1 MNATQRRLE
10 GKVALIVGAGQTPGP
25 KMGNGRAT
33 ALLFA
38 REGAQV
44 LAADQNI
51 ASAEE
56 TVALIQSEGGSAAA
70 VETDVTDESS
80 IQRAVHDCTQRWNRL
95 DILHNNVGISV
106 AGGDAPVTEI
116 TVEAFDRIMAVN
128 LRSVVLACKHALPIM
143 RDQGSGVILTIS
155 SIAALVILYSSAQAG
170 SIRIG
175 TEGAYPP
182 WNAKDE
188 SGKLI
193 GFEVELA
200 GWLCIYMK
208 ADCTLVEQDWDGM
221 IPGLIMRK
229 YDAIMAGMSITDER
243 MKTINFSQGYADE
256 VASLAVM
263 KGSSLEGMD
272 TPKAINLS
280 TGGGA
285 AKKALKT
292 LTAALAGKTIGVQ
305 TATIHQNFLESGDV
319 GNVKVRTYKTQDEVN
334 LDLAAGRID
343 AALAAAVAFTDYA
356 EKSGKPV
363 VLVGPTF
370 SGGAFGNGVGVGIR
384 KADTQLLED
393 FNKAIDSA
401 RKSGK
406 ISELAIR
413 WFGFDASM

>member
-1 MNATQRRLE
+1 M
-10 GKVALIVGAGQTPGP
+10 K
-25 KMGNGRAT
+25 
-33 ALLFA
+33 
-38 REGAQV
+38 
-44 LAADQNI
+44 NI
-51 ASAEE
+51 FKFF
-56 TVALIQSEGGSAAA
+56 L
-70 VETDVTDESS
+70 SS
-80 IQRAVHDCTQRWNRL
+80 
-95 DILHNNVGISV
+95 
-106 AGGDAPVTEI
+106 
-116 TVEAFDRIMAVN
+116 F
-128 LRSVVLACKHALPIM
+128 
-143 RDQGSGVILTIS
+143 
-155 SIAALVILYSSAQAG
+155 AALMIFFSSAQAD

-200 GWLCIYMK
+200 NWLCIYMK

-256 VASLAVM
+256 VAQLAVM

-272 TPKAINLS
+272 TPSGVNLS
-280 TGGGA
+280 LGGSDV
-285 AKKALKT
+285 KKALKT
-292 LTAALAGKTIGVQ
+292 LTGALAGKTVCTQ

-319 GNVKVRTYKTQDEVN
+319 GKINLRTYKTQDEVN
-334 LDLAAGRID
+334 LDLASGRCD
-343 AALAAAVAFTDYA
+343 VALAAAVAFTDYA

-370 SGGAFGNGVGVGIR
+370 SGGAFGNGVGDGIR
-384 KADTQLLED
+384 QDDTELLKA
-393 FNKAIDSA
+393 FNKAIDKA
-401 RKSGK
+401 RKNGD
-406 ISELAIR
+406 ISRIATK

>member
-1 MNATQRRLE
+1 M
-10 GKVALIVGAGQTPGP
+10 K
-25 KMGNGRAT
+25 
-33 ALLFA
+33 
-38 REGAQV
+38 
-44 LAADQNI
+44 NI
-51 ASAEE
+51 FKFF
-56 TVALIQSEGGSAAA
+56 L
-70 VETDVTDESS
+70 
-80 IQRAVHDCTQRWNRL
+80 
-95 DILHNNVGISV
+95 
-106 AGGDAPVTEI
+106 
-116 TVEAFDRIMAVN
+116 
-128 LRSVVLACKHALPIM
+128 
-143 RDQGSGVILTIS
+143 S
-155 SIAALVILYSSAQAG
+155 SIAALAIFFSSAQAD

-200 GWLCIYMK
+200 NFLCIYMK
-208 ADCTLVEQDWDGM
+208 ADCTIVEQDWDGM
-221 IPGLIMRK
+221 IPGLLMKK

-272 TPKAINLS
+272 TPKGINLS
-280 TGGGA
+280 KGGSDV
-285 AKKALKT
+285 KKALKT

-319 GNVKVRTYKTQDEVN
+319 GTVKIRTYKTQDEVN

-384 KADTQLLED
+384 KGDTALLKR
-393 FNKAIDSA
+393 FNKAIEQA

-406 ISELAIR
+406 IRELAIK

>member
-1 MNATQRRLE
+1 MKNIF
-10 GKVALIVGAGQTPGP
+10 K
-25 KMGNGRAT
+25 
-33 ALLFA
+33 LF
-38 REGAQV
+38 
-44 LAADQNI
+44 L
-51 ASAEE
+51 
-56 TVALIQSEGGSAAA
+56 
-70 VETDVTDESS
+70 
-80 IQRAVHDCTQRWNRL
+80 
-95 DILHNNVGISV
+95 
-106 AGGDAPVTEI
+106 
-116 TVEAFDRIMAVN
+116 
-128 LRSVVLACKHALPIM
+128 
-143 RDQGSGVILTIS
+143 S
-155 SIAALVILYSSAQAG
+155 SIAALMIFFSTAQAD

-200 GWLCIYMK
+200 NFLCIYMG
-208 ADCTLVEQDWDGM
+208 ADCTIVEQDWDGM

-280 TGGGA
+280 IGGGDV
-285 AKKALKT
+285 KKALKT

-319 GNVKVRTYKTQDEVN
+319 GSVKVRTYKTQDEVN

-384 KADTQLLED
+384 KDDTDLLKR
-393 FNKAIDSA
+393 FNKAIDQA

-406 ISELAIR
+406 ISELAIK

>member
-1 MNATQRRLE
+1 M
-10 GKVALIVGAGQTPGP
+10 K
-25 KMGNGRAT
+25 
-33 ALLFA
+33 
-38 REGAQV
+38 
-44 LAADQNI
+44 NI
-51 ASAEE
+51 FKFF
-56 TVALIQSEGGSAAA
+56 L
-70 VETDVTDESS
+70 
-80 IQRAVHDCTQRWNRL
+80 
-95 DILHNNVGISV
+95 
-106 AGGDAPVTEI
+106 
-116 TVEAFDRIMAVN
+116 
-128 LRSVVLACKHALPIM
+128 
-143 RDQGSGVILTIS
+143 S
-155 SIAALVILYSSAQAG
+155 SIAALAIFFSSAQAD

-200 GWLCIYMK
+200 NFLCIYMK
-208 ADCTLVEQDWDGM
+208 ADCTIVEQDWDGM
-221 IPGLIMRK
+221 IPGLLMKK

-263 KGSSLEGMD
+263 KGSPLEGMD
-272 TPKAINLS
+272 TPKGINLS
-280 TGGGA
+280 KGGSDV
-285 AKKALKT
+285 KKALKT

-319 GNVKVRTYKTQDEVN
+319 GTVKIRTYKTQDEVN

-384 KADTQLLED
+384 KGDTALLKR
-393 FNKAIDSA
+393 FNKAIDQA

-406 ISELAIR
+406 IRELAIK